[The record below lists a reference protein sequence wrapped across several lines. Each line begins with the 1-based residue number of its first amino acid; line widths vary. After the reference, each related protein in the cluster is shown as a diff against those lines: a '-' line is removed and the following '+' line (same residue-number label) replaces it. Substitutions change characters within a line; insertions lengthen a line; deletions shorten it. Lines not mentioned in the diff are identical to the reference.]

1 MKQNWIRVVYL
12 YLMTAIG
19 LIVFIIGAVSI
30 INLGLKTFIFTNA
43 DRDYYM
49 EKPSSIYLD
58 REVEQVETIKSCES
72 LTSSDQEMIQN
83 WLVDYETW
91 KQMNENID
99 YNKSRREADAARA
112 IAMILVGFPIYL
124 FHWSRI
130 KKDKRTEQ

>member
-1 MKQNWIRVVYL
+1 MKNNFIRLVYL